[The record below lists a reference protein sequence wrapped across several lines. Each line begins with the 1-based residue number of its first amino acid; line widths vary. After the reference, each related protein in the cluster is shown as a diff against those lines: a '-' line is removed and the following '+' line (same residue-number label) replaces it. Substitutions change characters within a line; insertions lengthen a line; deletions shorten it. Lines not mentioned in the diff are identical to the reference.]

1 MIKKNWKYIL
11 YAILITGISGG
22 LSALLTDPKS
32 EWYQS
37 LVKSPLEPPPMVF
50 GIAWGILYLLLT
62 VLCAIVLIDTM
73 GKKSGMFIVNGILL
87 LLWCLFFFALKLPT
101 ISMIVLIVNFIFSIF
116 LVFSAYDVR
125 PAAGLMLIPFVIWL
139 AFATYLNYY
148 IVLMN

>member
-11 YAILITGISGG
+11 YAVLITGISGG

-50 GIAWGILYLLLT
+50 GIAWGILYLMLT
-62 VLCAIVLIDTM
+62 VSCAIALIRTS
-73 GKKSGMFIVNGILL
+73 GKLSGMYIINGILL
-87 LLWCLFFFALKLPT
+87 ILWCLFFFALKLPT
-101 ISMIVLIVNFIFSIF
+101 VSLVILIADFIFAI
-116 LVFSAYDVR
+116 LLAFSAYDAA
-125 PAAGLMLIPFVIWL
+125 PAAGIMLIPFVLWL
-139 AFATYLNYY
+139 AFAAYLNYY